1 MKTVLLSLATLILS
15 TPFALA
21 DGFLCE
27 GKNSGLQ
34 IKLYNHTD
42 PAYGTRT
49 PAILVL
55 ANPMIQSD
63 RKTVAVFSDENQT
76 LNYLGRG
83 QYQAKVDLRYLDS
96 GRQGENVAGTKLGQL
111 KTIILKIKFSYSH
124 TGTLIANSVDEI
136 PAALFYQKRNGE
148 LLDEQATCKRYRKQ
162 N

>member
-1 MKTVLLSLATLILS
+1 MLAALLISS
-15 TPFALA
+15 TSALA

-42 PAYGTRT
+42 PALGTRT
-49 PAILVL
+49 PAVLVL
-55 ANPMIQSD
+55 SNPRVQSD
-63 RKTVAVFSDENQT
+63 RKTIAVFSDQNQT
-76 LNYLGRG
+76 LEYLGRG

-124 TGTLIANSVDEI
+124 SGTQIANSVDEI
-136 PAALFYQKRNGE
+136 PASLFYQKRNSE

>member
-1 MKTVLLSLATLILS
+1 MKTALAGLLTLLSSSTL
-15 TPFALA
+15 ALA
-21 DGFLCE
+21 DGFICE

-34 IKLYNHTD
+34 VKLYNHTD

-49 PAILVL
+49 PAVMVL
-55 ANPMIQSD
+55 SNPHVQSD
-63 RKTVAVFSDENQT
+63 RKTVAVFSDQNQT
-76 LNYLGRG
+76 RDYLGRG

-124 TGTLIANSVDEI
+124 SDTLIANSVDEI
-136 PAALFYQKRNGE
+136 PASLFYQKRNGE
-148 LLDEQATCKRYRKQ
+148 LLDEQAACKRYRKL